1 MKLEKKR
8 DCGPAS
14 PILFEGEFSTHQKSP
29 TFIVRCYCRYTQR
42 KKKGVT
48 VMVLINVKIQRKSER
63 NYNRSL
69 VIRDLTLKVK
79 LFFVVVKVRCF
90 GKNEKKSR

>member
-1 MKLEKKR
+1 
-8 DCGPAS
+8 
-14 PILFEGEFSTHQKSP
+14 
-29 TFIVRCYCRYTQR
+29 
-42 KKKGVT
+42 
-48 VMVLINVKIQRKSER
+48 MVLINVKIQRKSER